1 MPAEI
6 SAPNRAK
13 VVDLYQGG
21 LTLTKIGQSLGLA
34 RNTVAKIVREDD
46 PQNAP
51 TRKTLSAAD
60 LTPNELF
67 KLRYFLKRQVG
78 EGLCPECGAQFGFL
92 PNDAKVVCLGC
103 DCTIVLKRPA

>member
-34 RNTVAKIVREDD
+34 RNTVAKIIRTDD
-46 PQNAP
+46 SKNAP
-51 TRKTLSAAD
+51 ARKTLSAAD
-60 LTPNELF
+60 LTPSEVF
-67 KLRYFLKRQVG
+67 KLRYLLKREVAIG
-78 EGLCPECGAQFGFL
+78 TCPECSRQFGYL
-92 PNDAKVVCLGC
+92 ARDEKCTCPGC
-103 DCTIVLKRPA
+103 KASLLLR